1 MPTGGAGTFR
11 KTDTSADRT
20 TPLQR
25 YDTLLQ
31 MNAKKTAA
39 DALLQME
46 KRMVVEDLELTSPVR
61 QNGGGGLGL
70 CRSLSL
76 RAPDPSTQLL
86 SAYRN
91 QDLETFSELL
101 SGSPPEVDPD
111 HWYDDP
117 NHATILDLSCRDDGR
132 VEYVRALL
140 DAGADPNRTNRVRKK
155 APLHL
160 AAEVGNID
168 SLEVLVQAKNI
179 DVNKQDNTGCTAL
192 HLAAKED
199 VTQSGRA
206 REELEHRYR
215 RCVQLL
221 MQHPQINLNKPNRK
235 GLTPVHLAA
244 THASADM
251 VRLMLTGGGS
261 RLDVD
266 GFEDAQG
273 QTARQL
279 IVTKYPQLERMLGP
293 PADGATATLTAD
305 RLFFYL
311 YSRENANFLDAL
323 AAASSSE
330 VDTQLLDADDGS
342 HTLMQLA
349 SEAGLHDVVAALL
362 EGGADPNRTVGTNRR
377 SPLHT
382 ACHHGY
388 YRVARTLAAHERTD
402 LHARAPGD
410 TPLHAAVKGA
420 AECGGLALAASR
432 AGRDHRKCVQVL
444 LAKGVDP
451 NAADIKGNM
460 ALHYAAR
467 NGDADVVAA
476 LLRAG
481 AYIGVRNC
489 FGEPPLADV
498 SPRALEAYLDECV
511 VTNDLLPREDNYEV
525 IFKYSFLAGAHS
537 AQGSPPQV
545 QKQDVSVNVE
555 EDAKRL
561 MGGRQPAETLA
572 CETDP
577 LLYMSKSADLR
588 YLLKHPIITS
598 FLYLK
603 WQRIRA
609 FFYVNLAF
617 YVAFWLLLTAYV
629 LTGYSEQPGQGL
641 ISEALDG
648 EAPRTG
654 DQHNASAKGI
664 APAAADT
671 PVMAAAS
678 AAPLVASLL
687 AFFLLLLA
695 IRELF
700 QLLVSPQK
708 YVLNPE
714 NWLEA
719 MLIVVTAVLLLSRQT
734 NSYSRQQLSAVAILL
749 SWAELVLL
757 IGRHPLL
764 ATNIE
769 MFKTVSLNFLKFLAW
784 YSILIVAFA
793 LSFYTLFRDC
803 GGGGVN
809 ACKDDGDENFFLS
822 PGMSVFKSIV
832 MLTGE
837 FDAGSI
843 PFVSFP
849 VTSHILFVLFV
860 FLIAIVLFN
869 LLNGLAVSDTQ
880 AIREDAELVAYVS
893 RVKLVAYV
901 ESMLVGAGPQRGVAG
916 WLSRR
921 IRSALCGCLNTCK
934 NVCIARVNLFPDVVP
949 DHQIHVLPNQG
960 NRIEFATRGS
970 CSRNRAMSLDEDE
983 LGGCAVQCTHM
994 SMDPAI
1000 MRDIK
1005 ELFLRRVEQTE
1016 VSHMQKTIDQYE
1028 REIQIYVERIKHLE
1042 NSQKELIDL
1051 LKTNRQ
1057 GSPS

>member
-1 MPTGGAGTFR
+1 M
-11 KTDTSADRT
+11 
-20 TPLQR
+20 
-25 YDTLLQ
+25 
-31 MNAKKTAA
+31 MI
-39 DALLQME
+39 
-46 KRMVVEDLELTSPVR
+46 EDLEMTSPAR
-61 QNGGGGLGL
+61 DKGTLSL

-76 RAPDPSTQLL
+76 RAPDPSSQLA

-91 QDLETFSELL
+91 QDLETFTELL
-101 SGSPPEVDPD
+101 SGTPPEVDPD

-117 NHATILDLSCRDDGR
+117 NFATMLDLASRDEGR

-140 DAGADPNRTNRVRKK
+140 QAGADPNRVNRVRKK

-160 AAEVGNID
+160 AAEVGNVA
-168 SLEVLVQAKNI
+168 SLEALLQARAV
-179 DVNKQDNTGCTAL
+179 DVNKQDNTGSTAL

-199 VTQSGRA
+199 VAQSGRA

-221 MQHPQINLNKPNRK
+221 MQHPQVDVNKPNRK
-235 GLTPVHLAA
+235 GHTPIHLAA
-244 THASADM
+244 IHASPGM
-251 VRLMLTGGGS
+251 VRLMLAEGGS

-266 GFEDAQG
+266 SYEDATG
-273 QTARQL
+273 ETARQL
-279 IVTKYPQLERMLGP
+279 IVTKYEELSRLLP
-293 PADGATATLTAD
+293 PRADAAPELTSD
-305 RLFFYL
+305 RLFFHL
-311 YSRENANFLDAL
+311 YSRESGRFLDAL
-323 AAASSSE
+323 AMRPAADVKAS
-330 VDTQLLDADDGS
+330 VLDADDGS
-342 HTLMQLA
+342 HTLLQLA
-349 SEAGLHDVVAALL
+349 SEVGLHDVVTALL
-362 EGGADPNRTVGTNRR
+362 EGGADPNRTAAANGR
-377 SPLHT
+377 SPLLL
-382 ACHHGY
+382 ACHRGY
-388 YRVARTLAAHERTD
+388 YRVARTLVADDRTD
-402 LHARAPGD
+402 LRARDRGD
-410 TPLHAAVKGA
+410 TALHAAVKGA
-420 AECGGLALAASR
+420 AESTATGLAASR

-444 LAKGVDP
+444 LAKEVDV
-451 NAADIKGNM
+451 NAADLKGNT

-467 NGDADVVAA
+467 NNDGDVVAA

-511 VTNDLLPREDNYEV
+511 VTNELLPREDNYEV
-525 IFKYSFLAGAHS
+525 IFKYNFLARAH
-537 AQGSPPQV
+537 APRQQQPLQNHV
-545 QKQDVSVNVE
+545 TVSVD
-555 EDAKRL
+555 EDAKHL
-561 MGGRQPAETLA
+561 VSGRPPPAPLA
-572 CETDP
+572 SETDP

-617 YVAFWLLLTAYV
+617 YLAFWLLLTAYV
-629 LTGYSEQPGQGL
+629 LTGYSERPDQGL
-641 ISEALDG
+641 IPADG
-648 EAPRTG
+648 DAARSPGSASGPGWAQR
-654 DQHNASAKGI
+654 NASAKGDDSGPTVI
-664 APAAADT
+664 S
-671 PVMAAAS
+671 AS
-678 AAPLVASLL
+678 AGPILAGLL
-687 AFFLLLLA
+687 TLFLLLLA
-695 IRELF
+695 VRELF
-700 QLLVSPQK
+700 QLVVSPHK
-708 YVLNPE
+708 YVLSLE
-714 NWLEA
+714 NWMEA

-734 NSYSRQQLSAVAILL
+734 NSYSRQQLSAIAILL

-803 GGGGVN
+803 GGGGTN
-809 ACKDDGDENFFLS
+809 ACKEADDENFFLS

-843 PFVSFP
+843 PFLSFP

-901 ESMLVGAGPQRGVAG
+901 ESMLVGEAGPHRGGGGGLSRWLRAAFCGCLDACRGVACLKT
-916 WLSRR
+916 LS
-921 IRSALCGCLNTCK
+921 G
-934 NVCIARVNLFPDVVP
+934 RVNLFPDVIP
-949 DHQIHVLPNQG
+949 DQQIHVLPNQG
-960 NRIEFATRGS
+960 NRIEFSTRRS
-970 CSRNRAMSLDEDE
+970 CTRNRAMSVDDDDDLAS
-983 LGGCAVQCTHM
+983 CAAQCARM
-994 SMDPAI
+994 SMDRAI
-1000 MRDIK
+1000 MRDAK
-1005 ELFLRRVEQTE
+1005 ELFLRRNAQAETSQ
-1016 VSHMQKTIDQYE
+1016 MQKMIDHYE
-1028 REIQIYVERIKHLE
+1028 KEIQVYRQRIEHLE
-1042 NSQKELIDL
+1042 KSQGDL
-1051 LKTNRQ
+1051 LEILK
-1057 GSPS
+1057 SK